1 MFANFMKNILNKKLL
16 GHISTVI
23 RRDGVK
29 ITQKAKAQA
38 QASLKES
45 RFAFESKQ
53 DTLCFQSK
61 GNIKGG

>member
-1 MFANFMKNILNKKLL
+1 MKLI

-23 RRDGVK
+23 RKDGVK
-29 ITQKAKAQA
+29 ITQEAKAQA
-38 QASLKES
+38 QASLKEG
-45 RFAFESKQ
+45 RFAFESKK